1 MKKISDFPY
10 ISSRSN
16 AKITEAAK
24 LSDKKY
30 RDATGK
36 FAFEGI
42 KLLCDACG
50 SGFYPETVFITENAA
65 EKFCD
70 EIDKCKI
77 EEKITVVSDSVY
89 EKLSFENSPQG
100 IFCIAPYLSFAKEP
114 AENETVIF
122 LDNIGDPG
130 NLGAILRSADAF
142 GVGKIYISKG
152 SADLFSP
159 KAIRACMGA
168 AFRVNTE
175 TECDISA
182 KIAEFRKSGRK
193 IYAAML
199 DESAMTLC
207 EAAKISGA
215 GFVIGN
221 EGHGVSAAVRAACDG
236 AVYIPMREGGV
247 QSLNAAVAAG
257 IIIWEAC
264 GRK

>member
-1 MKKISDFPY
+1 MRKISDFPY
-10 ISSRSN
+10 IASRTN
-16 AKITEAAK
+16 AKIIEAAK
-24 LSDKKY
+24 LCDKKY
-30 RDATGK
+30 RDASRK

-65 EKFCD
+65 AKFER
-70 EIDKCKI
+70 EIDACRI
-77 EEKITVVSDSVY
+77 EEKITVVSDAVY

-100 IFCIAPYLSFAKEP
+100 IFCIAPYISFAKEP
-114 AENETVIF
+114 AANETVIF

-159 KAIRACMGA
+159 KTIRACMGA

-175 TECDISA
+175 TECNLEE
-182 KIAEFRKSGRK
+182 KIAEMRAFGRK

-207 EAAKISGA
+207 EAAKIPGA

-221 EGHGVSAAVRAACDG
+221 EGHGVSAAVREACDG

-257 IIIWEAC
+257 IIVWEAC